1 MKVLWLLIPAAVS
14 MALAY
19 LLTPLACRL
28 ALFVGAMDQPGAR
41 KVHKQPT
48 ARMGGLAVIAQKDK
62 RGCDA

>member
-1 MKVLWLLIPAAVS
+1 MKVLRFLIPAAVS
-14 MALAY
+14 TALAY
-19 LLTPLACRL
+19 SLTPLVRRL
-28 ALFVGAMDQPGAR
+28 ALFLGAVDQPGAR